1 MTAKFGPWPMLAAL
15 WLAAPVMAAPLPTLD
30 GTPPLVIAH
39 RGASAERPEHTL
51 ASYKRAIEVGADF
64 VEPDL
69 VMTKDNQLV
78 TRHEPEI
85 GLTTDAPAKFPDR
98 KRTAMVDGKQI
109 EGWFAE
115 DFTLAELKSLRAI
128 QPHPDRSKDYDGQFE
143 IPTLQEVIDLVRS
156 EEKARDRTIGIY
168 PETKHPTYFAE
179 MGKDIDVALLD
190 VLLKNG
196 YRGPEDA
203 VFIQSFEVSNL
214 EKLSKLTKIR
224 LIQLYGGPN
233 GAPYDWVAAGVKR
246 TYGDMMK
253 PAGLAAVAKYA
264 YGIGPSLTAIVP
276 VKDGKTQPS
285 TTLVADA
292 HQAGLRVH
300 PYTFRGESRHLPA
313 EYGGDLAAAIR
324 QMMALGIDGFFTD
337 EPAIGVKARAEAL
350 KN

>member
-30 GTPPLVIAH
+30 GTPPLVIGH

-51 ASYKRAIEVGADF
+51 ASYQRAIEVGADF

-85 GLTTDAPAKFPDR
+85 GLTTDAPVKFPDR
-98 KRTAMVDGKQI
+98 KRTAMIDGKPVD
-109 EGWFAE
+109 GWFAE
-115 DFTLAELKSLRAI
+115 DFTLAELKTLRAI
-128 QPHPDRSKDYDGQFE
+128 QPHPDRSKQYDGQFE
-143 IPTLQEVIDLVRS
+143 IPTLQEVIDLVRA
-156 EEKARDRTIGIY
+156 EEKARGRTIGIY
-168 PETKHPTYFAE
+168 PETKHPTYFAA

-196 YRGPEDA
+196 YRGAEDA

-224 LIQLYGGPN
+224 LIQLYGGAN
-233 GAPYDWVAAGVKR
+233 GAPYDLVAAGVKR

-253 PAGLAAVAKYA
+253 PEGLAAVAKYA

-276 VKDGKTQPS
+276 VKDGKVQAP

-300 PYTFRGESRHLPA
+300 PYTFRGEARHLPA
-313 EYGGDLAAAIR
+313 EYGGDLATAMR

-337 EPAIGVKARAEAL
+337 EPAIGVKARAGAM